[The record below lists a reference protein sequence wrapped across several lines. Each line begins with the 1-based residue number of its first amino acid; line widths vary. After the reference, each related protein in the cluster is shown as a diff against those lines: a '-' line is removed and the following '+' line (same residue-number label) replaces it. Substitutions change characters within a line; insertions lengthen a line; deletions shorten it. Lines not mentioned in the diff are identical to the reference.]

1 MKKRDTER
9 KKERKDEKEK
19 ALKREGGR
27 THVIRSSFDLLIEF
41 VLVLIPERRITH
53 QQDVQNHTCGGWRE
67 RKKNRRKERSWTVCL
82 SLQNTR
88 GCVFACSVKHR
99 GICLSETH

>member
-1 MKKRDTER
+1 MKKKMERKNEKKRHRKKER

-41 VLVLIPERRITH
+41 VLVLIPERGVTH
-53 QQDVQNHTCGGWRE
+53 QQDVKDDTWTNTHSLLVEIKRHCFTIPNHTGF
-67 RKKNRRKERSWTVCL
+67 V
-82 SLQNTR
+82 
-88 GCVFACSVKHR
+88 
-99 GICLSETH
+99 